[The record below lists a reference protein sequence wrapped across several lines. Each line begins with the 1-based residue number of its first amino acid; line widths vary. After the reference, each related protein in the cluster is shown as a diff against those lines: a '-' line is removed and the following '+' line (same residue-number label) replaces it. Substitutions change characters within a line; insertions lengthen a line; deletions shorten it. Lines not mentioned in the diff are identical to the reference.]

1 MKIKSFIP
9 VFILFA
15 FIFVKSQNL
24 SPEEKKLEKAR
35 QFLNDYKLDSAEI
48 NLKDLVNPETQ
59 KSQPKVYI
67 RAELNLGRI
76 YGDKGEN
83 VKALEYYQKALKT
96 AESTNDKE
104 SISHVLKNIGVLY
117 VSWKKFDEAFNYYYE
132 AEKLAIE
139 TGNKELIAD
148 CQNNKG
154 IIYEQQ
160 KNYSKALSAY
170 KIALDLYKEKKIP
183 EKISMALSN
192 IAIVYKFQKNYPE
205 AINYNLKAISI
216 AEKQDDKWTMSA
228 TYNNIGNLYGEMA
241 DYKKAIEYCEKALKI
256 AKEIDAGEIIW
267 STYDSMADASAKAG
281 DYKKAFDFQKLSFTE
296 FKDFLNKESAKQLSE
311 LNVKYETEK
320 KQNLINRQKFE
331 IKQKNVWLIFG
342 GLLFLI
348 SVIFAYFIYRNY
360 QHKQDKKLQNEIF
373 RQKELETKALFE
385 GEQNERIR
393 IARDLHD
400 SVGQMLSLV
409 KMNLSSQEQTVENEN
424 IQNLVDKT
432 ISEVRTISHNLIP
445 EELNFGIFPAL
456 ENLAEKVNS
465 SSSTKMEL
473 NIPDEIKVLK
483 FQKQNELSIYRIVQ
497 EVVNNMIKHADA
509 SAINLSI
516 RKLDKSLIINIK
528 DNGKGLDENSIS
540 NSSGIGWKNINARVN
555 MMDGKMKI
563 ESEKLAGT
571 QIEIT
576 LPQNG

>member
-1 MKIKSFIP
+1 VKIKSFIP